1 MMNTFNMH
9 GHSKMVY
16 VCGRSWELV
25 NSSENTLE
33 QIAFGGNW
41 SKHIRA
47 NWRELVKFAES
58 T

>member
-41 SKHIRA
+41 SKHKLEGVGQVRRKYI
-47 NWRELVKFAES
+47 E
-58 T
+58 